1 MVGAVD
7 RSSIIWR
14 GIVLLLLSFTAVVFR
29 LGVLRIYDIASLIA
43 CIALA
48 LQTVMLWVILRWKD

>member
-1 MVGAVD
+1 MD

-14 GIVLLLLSFTAVVFR
+14 GIVLLLLSFTAVAFR
-29 LGVLRIYDIASLIA
+29 LGVLRIYDMASLIA

-48 LQTVMLWVILRWKD
+48 LQTVMLLVILRWRD